1 MTDYKRK
8 KETGD
13 RFSLH
18 DAHIIAIDCD
28 YDSGEVRLIPQYG
41 FVDTEADGMVDG
53 EVIITGVSPED
64 SYIYIME
71 YKNVLTGNVGG
82 FVGEKMTLTTFLD
95 AFDSKFKAMDIMS
108 TYHGYKNC
116 FITGFLSRG
125 DEDLEIYMDLFYR
138 GDFIYRVREERI
150 DSDKAEWN

>member
-8 KETGD
+8 KESGD

-28 YDSGEVRLIPQYG
+28 YEKEELHLVPQYG
-41 FVDTEADGMVDG
+41 FVDTAADGMVDG
-53 EVIITGVSPED
+53 EVIVTGVSPDD

-71 YKNVLTGNVGG
+71 YKNVLTGNVGS

-138 GDFIYRVREERI
+138 GDFIYRVRE
-150 DSDKAEWN
+150 K

>member
-1 MTDYKRK
+1 MTDYKREK
-8 KETGD
+8 DAGD

-18 DAHIIAIDCD
+18 DAHIVDVAFD
-28 YDSGEVRLIPQYG
+28 YDSGELRLACQYG
-41 FVDTEADGMVDG
+41 FVDTEADAMVDG
-53 EVIITGVSPED
+53 EVIVTGVSPDD

-71 YKNVLTGNVGG
+71 YKNVLTGNVGS

-138 GDFIYRVREERI
+138 GDFIYRVRE
-150 DSDKAEWN
+150 K

>member
-1 MTDYKRK
+1 MTDYKRER
-8 KETGD
+8 ETGD

-18 DAHIIAIDCD
+18 DAHIVAMDCD
-28 YDSGEVRLIPQYG
+28 YDNGELRLVPQYG
-41 FVDTEADGMVDG
+41 FVDTLTDTMVEG

-64 SYIYIME
+64 SYITIME

-82 FVGEKMTLTTFLD
+82 FVGEKMTLVSFLD

-108 TYHGYKNC
+108 SYHGYKSC

-125 DEDLEIYMDLFYR
+125 DEALEIYMDIFYR
-138 GDFIYRVREERI
+138 GDFIYRVRE
-150 DSDKAEWN
+150 K

>member
-8 KETGD
+8 PDEGD

-18 DAHIIAIDCD
+18 DAHIVAMDLD
-28 YDSGEVRLIPQYG
+28 YEEEALRLIPQYG
-41 FVDTEADGMVDG
+41 FADTAADAMVDG
-53 EVIITGVSPED
+53 EVILTGVSPED
-64 SYIYIME
+64 SYVTLME

-82 FVGEKMTLTTFLD
+82 FVGEKMTLATFFD
-95 AFDSKFKAMDIMS
+95 AFHSKFKAIDIMS

-138 GDFIYRVREERI
+138 GDFIYRVRE
-150 DSDKAEWN
+150 K